1 VPAKAGPFDLGTV
14 VVRASIRVD
23 PHTAQVTVVSDPF
36 PTILDGIPLDVRDIR
51 VYIDR
56 PEFTFNPTNCEP
68 MSILG
73 TITGA
78 LPDGSPGATAS
89 VSSRFQVADCA
100 SLGFKPKFS
109 ASTSAKTSRTNG
121 ASLHVSLL
129 YPKAP
134 FGTQANIAKVHVELP
149 KALPSRLS
157 TLNHACLDSVFNQN
171 PASCPAQSRV
181 GYAKAVTPVLPVP
194 LEGPAYFVS
203 HGGQKFPE
211 LIIVLQGYGVTVYLE
226 GETFINKAGITS
238 STFKAVPDVPVGSFE
253 LNLPEGAN
261 SALAANGDLCS
272 KALYLPVDFTAQ
284 NGATLKEK
292 PRISVAGCKPRIRVL
307 RHSVRG
313 NVASIVAKVPSA
325 GKLVVTGKGLSMV
338 VRRVKQA
345 KVVTVT
351 LKVTSAEQHLLAKHP
366 GRRLRVPVKL
376 LFTTAQGAKVK
387 GSVMVLI
394 G

>member
-1 VPAKAGPFDLGTV
+1 
-14 VVRASIRVD
+14 
-23 PHTAQVTVVSDPF
+23 
-36 PTILDGIPLDVRDIR
+36 
-51 VYIDR
+51 
-56 PEFTFNPTNCEP
+56 
-68 MSILG
+68 
-73 TITGA
+73 
-78 LPDGSPGATAS
+78 
-89 VSSRFQVADCA
+89 
-100 SLGFKPKFS
+100 
-109 ASTSAKTSRTNG
+109 
-121 ASLHVSLL
+121 
-129 YPKAP
+129 
-134 FGTQANIAKVHVELP
+134 
-149 KALPSRLS
+149 
-157 TLNHACLDSVFNQN
+157 VFNQN